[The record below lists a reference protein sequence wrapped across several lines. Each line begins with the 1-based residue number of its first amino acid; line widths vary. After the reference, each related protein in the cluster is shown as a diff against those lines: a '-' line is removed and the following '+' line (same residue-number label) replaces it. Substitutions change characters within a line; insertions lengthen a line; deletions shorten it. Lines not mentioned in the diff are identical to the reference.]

1 MNIMTNILCPLR
13 GLVVSNNNAIFII
26 YLCFI
31 FYNSE
36 VEIYKSVKLKSTSR
50 HIFLFQRYIFNHL
63 GTEDSKGYA
72 AKKC

>member
-50 HIFLFQRYIFNHL
+50 HIFFI
-63 GTEDSKGYA
+63 SKIHF
-72 AKKC
+72 